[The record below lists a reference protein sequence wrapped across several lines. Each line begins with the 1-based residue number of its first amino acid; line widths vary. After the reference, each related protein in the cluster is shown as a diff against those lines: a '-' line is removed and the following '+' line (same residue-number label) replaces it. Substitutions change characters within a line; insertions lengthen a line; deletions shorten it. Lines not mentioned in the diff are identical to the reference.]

1 MVVDMAQFETGELRK
16 MVLVLRE
23 KPVVLDTKSFLYMSF
38 RHELK
43 QGRYI

>member
-16 MVLVLRE
+16 IVLVLRE
-23 KPVVLDTKSFLYMSF
+23 KPVEKSFPYMSF
-38 RHELK
+38 RYELK